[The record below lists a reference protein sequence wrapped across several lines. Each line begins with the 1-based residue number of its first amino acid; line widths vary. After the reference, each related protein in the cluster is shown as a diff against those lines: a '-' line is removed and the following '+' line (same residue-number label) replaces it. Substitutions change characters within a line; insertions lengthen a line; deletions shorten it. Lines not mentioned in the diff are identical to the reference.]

1 MLSLAALEYHRNK
14 VYMKI
19 TRQRLR
25 DALDPFDMPDERFRE
40 MYRLPRC
47 LALEFLRILSD
58 HISDNN
64 LCPDVPLT
72 IQFCAALGADGFAF
86 VSQTVTSR
94 CVRHISYIIANRMV
108 GEFIRFPRSKK
119 EIETL
124 HDEMQSYADFP
135 GAFAILDGSHIALT
149 SLKKQDEFALSWM
162 FECVF

>member
-72 IQFCAALGADGFAF
+72 IS
-86 VSQTVTSR
+86 V
-94 CVRHISYIIANRMV
+94 
-108 GEFIRFPRSKK
+108 E
-119 EIETL
+119 
-124 HDEMQSYADFP
+124 
-135 GAFAILDGSHIALT
+135 
-149 SLKKQDEFALSWM
+149 
-162 FECVF
+162 